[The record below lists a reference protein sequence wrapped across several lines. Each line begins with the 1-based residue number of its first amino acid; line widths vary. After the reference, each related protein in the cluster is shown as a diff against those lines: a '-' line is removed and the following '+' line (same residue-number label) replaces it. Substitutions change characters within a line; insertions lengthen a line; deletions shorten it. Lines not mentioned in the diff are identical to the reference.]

1 MTGLEGSAVLTHWT
15 DFSKDAKDENGFQDE
30 EGDEEDQRYELVKGV
45 ESVCPVI
52 RVGHGVL
59 PVVGEGESSV
69 ECNVACADKES
80 GGRAENKS
88 NGRDSSVVED
98 LISNDSI
105 HKQNPESG
113 YDRGNVDCCECY
125 PYGATKREPADGEDL
140 AYGDD
145 DVSYEE
151 KLHFSVDS
159 VSSHSFCED

>member
-1 MTGLEGSAVLTHWT
+1 VKSSVALTHWT
-15 DFSKDAKDENGFQDE
+15 DFSQDSEYENSFQDE
-30 EGDEEDQRYELVKGV
+30 EGDEEDQRYELVQGV
-45 ESVCPVI
+45 ESVCPVV

-69 ECNVACADKES
+69 ECNVAGANKES

-98 LISNDSI
+98 LVSNDSI

-113 YDRGNVDCCECY
+113 YDRGDVDCRKCY
-125 PYGATKREPADGEDL
+125 PYSATEREPANGENL
-140 AYGDD
+140 ADGDD

-151 KLHFSVDS
+151 KLHFSVGLCQ
-159 VSSHSFCED
+159 FALLL